1 MLDQKIAQEVIDCA
15 LSTGGDFAEIFYED
29 RLNNGVMMRSGKV
42 ESINSGRL
50 HGAGVRVYLGLRGV
64 YVYTNDTTR
73 EGLLACARRAASA
86 LHADSRVTAQPLR
99 ATEYVNCHP
108 IAILPS
114 QVKTARKIEKM
125 RAAQGVLSQYDEVV
139 QGMIRYTDSEQ
150 RVWIA
155 NSDGLYTSDTRVYT
169 RMSISAIA
177 SNGTENQT
185 GTSNPGA
192 LQGFE
197 IFDSR
202 IDPEAAAH
210 KAAKQAITMLHA
222 PVCPAGIMPVVI
234 DNGFGGVIFHEA
246 CGHSLEATSVAYGN
260 SVFCGKLGQK
270 VASELVNAVDDG
282 TIPHAWGSN
291 NIDDEGYPCRRNLL
305 IENGILKGYLIDP
318 LNARRMEMEATGSS
332 RRQDYTFE
340 PTSRMT
346 NTFLLNGTSTV
357 EEIIADTSLGLY
369 AKRLGGGSV
378 NPVTGD
384 FNFAVLE
391 AYMIRGGQI
400 AEPVRGATLIG
411 NGAEILFKIDKIA
424 DNGSREQGMCGSKSG
439 SIPTDVGQPTIRVRS
454 MTVGG
459 KGGKLK

>member
-86 LHADSRVTAQPLR
+86 LHADSRVTAQPMR

-155 NSDGLYTSDTRVYT
+155 NSDGLYTSDT

-246 CGHSLEATSVAYGN
+246 CGHSLEATSVAVGA
-260 SVFCGKLGQK
+260 SEFAGKLGQK
-270 VASELVNAVDDG
+270 IAADCVTAIDDG
-282 TIPHAWGSN
+282 TMPNEWGSE
-291 NIDDEGYPCRRNLL
+291 NIDDEGTPTTRLVL
-305 IENGILKGYLIDP
+305 IENGVLKNYMIDR
-318 LNARRMEMEATGSS
+318 LNGRRMQMQPTGSA
-332 RRQDYTFE
+332 RRQDYSFA
-340 PTSRMT
+340 PTSRMR
-346 NTFLLNGTSTV
+346 NTYIAAGNDDND
-357 EEIIADTSLGLY
+357 EIIATMGDGLY
-369 AKRLGGGSV
+369 AKSMGGGSV
-378 NPVTGD
+378 NPATGE
-384 FNFAVLE
+384 FNFAVSEGYLVK
-391 AYMIRGGQI
+391 GGKI
-400 AEPVRGATLIG
+400 VHPVRGASLIG
-411 NGAEILFKIDKIA
+411 RGSEILTKIDRVGKDMQMA
-424 DNGSREQGMCGSKSG
+424 QGMCGSLSG
-439 SIPTDVGQPTIRVRS
+439 SVPTNVGQPMIRVS
-454 MTVGG
+454 SITVGG
-459 KGGKLK
+459 R

>member
-185 GTSNPGA
+185 GTSNARRAAWA
-192 LQGFE
+192 LR
-197 IFDSR
+197 SST
-202 IDPEAAAH
+202 AAWIPRRWRARRPSS
-210 KAAKQAITMLHA
+210 AVTMLHA

-246 CGHSLEATSVAYGN
+246 CGHSAWRPPAWPSAPAN
-260 SVFCGKLGQK
+260 SAGKLGQK
-270 VASELVNAVDDG
+270 IAADVCNG
-282 TIPHAWGSN
+282 HRRRHHAQRVGQ
-291 NIDDEGYPCRRNLL
+291 R
-305 IENGILKGYLIDP
+305 
-318 LNARRMEMEATGSS
+318 A
-332 RRQDYTFE
+332 
-340 PTSRMT
+340 
-346 NTFLLNGTSTV
+346 TSTTR
-357 EEIIADTSLGLY
+357 ARPPP
-369 AKRLGGGSV
+369 AW
-378 NPVTGD
+378 
-384 FNFAVLE
+384 
-391 AYMIRGGQI
+391 
-400 AEPVRGATLIG
+400 
-411 NGAEILFKIDKIA
+411 
-424 DNGSREQGMCGSKSG
+424 C
-439 SIPTDVGQPTIRVRS
+439 
-454 MTVGG
+454 
-459 KGGKLK
+459 